1 MVQLK
6 VLTGR
11 QAGASLV
18 SRRFPFRVGRNHDA
32 NLCLEEKGI
41 WDDHL
46 EFDLGLEDGFV
57 LKVLPAA
64 TASLN
69 GQPVKSAVLRN
80 GDLIEIGTVKIQFW
94 LSEVRQKSLR
104 LRELL
109 TWFSVTALCV
119 GQIILIY
126 FLLP

>member
-6 VLTGR
+6 ILTGKK
-11 QAGASLV
+11 AGRSLV

-32 NLCLEEKGI
+32 SLCLEEKGV

-46 EFDLGLEDGFV
+46 EFDLGLPEGFV

-64 TASLN
+64 TAALN
-69 GQPVKSAVLRN
+69 GQPVKTAVLRN
-80 GDLIEIGTVKIQFW
+80 GDLIEIGPVKIQFW
-94 LSEVRQKSLR
+94 LSEVRQRSLR
-104 LRELL
+104 LRELS
-109 TWFSVTALCV
+109 TWSLMTGLCL
-119 GQIILIY
+119 GQIMLIY